1 MTPRLPLRALLA
13 LLLFALVLVACKR
26 EAPADQAR
34 APGDPVEAVEAMAAA
49 LRQNDV
55 VRYSHLSLPP
65 DLHAR
70 SAALWDRR
78 AAEAEPASDEDVEK
92 YDRLMARL
100 LAPGAEEDLA
110 KDLEQQL
117 ARLEQ
122 EIGGQWPLMQAT
134 ATIFLSAAIQANTEL
149 TDDEK
154 AHGTDVATQLIDW
167 ADPALF
173 TDRDRGRQAI
183 AVAVATARE
192 LQLPTLAEARAL
204 THGPA
209 MEKAGIALAGTKQ
222 LLRIYGLDLDA
233 MLDGVSAELVAAEG
247 DTATVKVSYP
257 LQGKTVSFEMA
268 MLRRDGAWYGANAIT
283 DAEAELAEA
292 AAEAED
298 LAGPSAADGTGP
310 AAPATDGDGAAR

>member
-13 LLLFALVLVACKR
+13 LLLLTLALVACKR
-26 EAPADQAR
+26 ETPADEAR
-34 APGDPVEAVEAMAAA
+34 APGDPVEAIETMAAA
-49 LRQNDV
+49 LRQNDL

-65 DLHAR
+65 DLNAR

-78 AAEAEPASDEDVEK
+78 AAEAEPASAEDAEK

-100 LAPGAEEDLA
+100 MSPGAEDDLA
-110 KDLEQQL
+110 RDLDQHL

-134 ATIFLSAAIQANTEL
+134 ATIFLNAAIQANTEL
-149 TDDEK
+149 SEDEK
-154 AHGTDVATQLIDW
+154 AHGTEVVTQLIDW

-173 TDRDRGRQAI
+173 TDRARGRQAI
-183 AVAVATARE
+183 TVAVDTARE
-192 LQLPTLAEARAL
+192 LQLPTLAEARRL
-204 THGPA
+204 THAPA

-233 MLDGVSAELVAAEG
+233 MLDGVAAELVAAEG

-257 LQGKTVSFEMA
+257 LQGKTVAFEMD
-268 MLRRDGAWYGANAIT
+268 MVRRDGAWYGASAVR

-292 AAEAED
+292 EALAETPD
-298 LAGPSAADGTGP
+298 P
-310 AAPATDGDGAAR
+310 ASDGDGAAR

>member
-13 LLLFALVLVACKR
+13 LLLFALALVACKR
-26 EAPADQAR
+26 ETPADQAR
-34 APGDPVEAVEAMAAA
+34 APGDPVEAVETMAAA
-49 LRQNDV
+49 LRQNDL
-55 VRYSHLSLPP
+55 VRYGHLSLPP

-78 AAEAEPASDEDVEK
+78 AAEAEPASDEDAEK

-100 LAPGAEEDLA
+100 LAPNAEEDLA
-110 KDLEQQL
+110 RDLDQQL

-134 ATIFLSAAIQANTEL
+134 ATIFLTAAIQANTEL
-149 TDDEK
+149 SEDEK
-154 AHGTDVATQLIDW
+154 AHGAEVATQLIDW

-173 TDRDRGRQAI
+173 TDRERGRQAI
-183 AVAVATARE
+183 AVAVDTARE

-209 MEKAGIALAGTKQ
+209 MEKAGIALAGTKS
-222 LLRIYGLDLDA
+222 LLRVYGLDLDA
-233 MLDGVSAELVAAEG
+233 MLDGVNAELVSAEG

-257 LQGKTVSFEMA
+257 LQGKTVAFEME
-268 MLRRDGAWYGANAIT
+268 MLRRDGAWYGANAIR

-292 AAEAED
+292 AAEV
-298 LAGPSAADGTGP
+298 ADA